1 MGTAQQNPL
10 VNMVQHQL
18 DASMRL
24 ADAVFLGKGKIDRVI
39 LDATHQAVENNLQ
52 MVRAMTE
59 VQDPSQFKDLQSKL
73 AFHPEKNM
81 HYQQEILSA
90 VADIQAEIGKS
101 VQNYMERFGQSAAGK
116 LSDVAQKYG
125 DKESGNQNQGM
136 FNPVTSMFS
145 VWERAFRDVTSMTNK
160 NLATANKAAENGA
173 YTAAS
178 SLSDTADMVD
188 AEVHD
193 YEHAERKHSAA
204 SKKK

>member
-10 VNMVQHQL
+10 VNIIQHQL

-52 MVRAMTE
+52 IARALTE
-59 VQDPSQFKDLQSKL
+59 VQDPSQFKDLQNKL

-90 VADIQAEIGKS
+90 VAEIQAEMGKS
-101 VQNYMERFGQSAAGK
+101 VQNYMERFGQNAAGK
-116 LSDVAQKYG
+116 LSEGAQTYAN
-125 DKESGNQNQGM
+125 KESIHQDNGL
-136 FNPVTSMFS
+136 FNPMASMFS
-145 VWERAFRDVTSMTNK
+145 VWERAFRDVTSLTNK
-160 NLATANKAAENGA
+160 NLATAQKSAENGA
-173 YTAAS
+173 YAAAN
-178 SLSDTADMVD
+178 SLSETADSVD

-193 YEHAERKHSAA
+193 YEHAERKHSGA

>member
-10 VNMVQHQL
+10 VNIIQHQL

-52 MVRAMTE
+52 MARALTE
-59 VQDPSQFKDLQSKL
+59 VQDPSQFKDLQTKL

-90 VADIQAEIGKS
+90 VAEIQAEMGKS
-101 VQNYMERFGQSAAGK
+101 VQNYMERFGQNASGK
-116 LSDVAQKYG
+116 LSEGAQTYAN
-125 DKESGNQNQGM
+125 KESSHQENGL
-136 FNPVTSMFS
+136 FNPMASMFS
-145 VWERAFRDVTSMTNK
+145 VWERAFRDVTSLTNK
-160 NLATANKAAENGA
+160 NLATAQKSAENGA
-173 YTAAS
+173 YAAAN
-178 SLSDTADMVD
+178 SLSETADIVD

-193 YEHAERKHSAA
+193 YEHAERKHSGA

>member
-52 MVRAMTE
+52 MARALTE
-59 VQDPSQFKDLQSKL
+59 VQDPSQFKDLQTKL

-101 VQNYMERFGQSAAGK
+101 VQNYMERFGQGASGK
-116 LSDVAQKYG
+116 LSDGVQTYAN
-125 DKESGNQNQGM
+125 KESGNQSQGM

-145 VWERAFRDVTSMTNK
+145 VWERAFRDVTSLTNK

-173 YTAAS
+173 YTAAN
-178 SLSDTADMVD
+178 SLSETADMVD

-193 YEHAERKHSAA
+193 YEHAERKHSGA